1 MNLSAEQRNFPA
13 QEVGEILMDGRKGER
28 GWFQAVQP
36 FPEFFILTV

>member
-13 QEVGEILMDGRKGER
+13 QEVGEIQMDGTKGKR

-36 FPEFFILTV
+36 FPKFFSLTV